1 MSFEVC
7 SNSIFYPFS
16 SDDENDLPF
25 KCILCKNS
33 FTNPIV
39 TRCKHYFCEKC
50 ALTHYRKSQR
60 CFACGAQTGG
70 VFNPAKEIVAK
81 LNKMKEEEE
90 VAAEE
95 VLIDDDSSEND

>member
-1 MSFEVC
+1 MTRMTFHLSVFCAKILSPTLLSQGV
-7 SNSIFYPFS
+7 SIIS
-16 SDDENDLPF
+16 
-25 KCILCKNS
+25 
-33 FTNPIV
+33 
-39 TRCKHYFCEKC
+39 CEKC